1 MWPFLL
7 LVAVPVIE
15 IALFIQIGGAIG
27 VWPTIL
33 LVLLAAFA
41 GVALVRLHGTR
52 TLGSVQAAM
61 RRGEDPG
68 EQIFG
73 AALLLVAA
81 GLFITPGFLT
91 DAMALALLV
100 PPVRSA
106 IYRAIRRR
114 MRLHTTV
121 VGEFRDPFANPGP
134 DDRVIDAEFEEITP
148 DKRPTHRPSGWTRH

>member
-7 LVAVPVIE
+7 LVAVPVVE
-15 IALFIQIGGAIG
+15 IALFITVGGWIG
-27 VWPTIL
+27 VWPTIG

-41 GVALVRLHGTR
+41 GMALVRSYGTR
-52 TLGSVQAAM
+52 TLAAVQAAM

-73 AALLLVAA
+73 AAMMLIAA

-100 PPVRSA
+100 PGIRSA
-106 IYRAIRRR
+106 IYRAVRGR
-114 MRLHTTV
+114 MRLQTTIL
-121 VGEFRDPFANPGP
+121 GGFGP
-134 DDRVIDAEFEEITP
+134 AAEPMPQDRVIDGDFTDVTP
-148 DKRPTHRPSGWTRH
+148 GKRPTHPPSGWTRH